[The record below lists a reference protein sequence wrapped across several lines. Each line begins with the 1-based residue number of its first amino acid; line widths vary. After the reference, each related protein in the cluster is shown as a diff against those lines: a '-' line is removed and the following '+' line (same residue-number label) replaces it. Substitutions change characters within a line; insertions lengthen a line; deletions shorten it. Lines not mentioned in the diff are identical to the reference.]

1 MLVEVCGRLKKYPIV
16 SPGVTYLTRIP
27 IVHFLKIFQ
36 EQLPDP
42 ALASREK
49 DFQQGSL
56 PELDLSL
63 ILNCLI
69 LFLNTPIVSIQ
80 H

>member
-1 MLVEVCGRLKKYPIV
+1 M
-16 SPGVTYLTRIP
+16 RIP
-27 IVHFLKIFQ
+27 IAHVLKIFQ

-56 PELDLSL
+56 PVPELDLSL
-63 ILNCLI
+63 ILDCLI

-80 H
+80 HEVNTINT